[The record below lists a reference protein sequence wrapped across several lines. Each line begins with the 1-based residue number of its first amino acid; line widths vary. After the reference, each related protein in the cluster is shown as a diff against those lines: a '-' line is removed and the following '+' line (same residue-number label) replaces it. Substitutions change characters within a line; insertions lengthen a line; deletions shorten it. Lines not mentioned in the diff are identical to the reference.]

1 MVRIGRPKVEHKK
14 VTKSFRVDPRLW
26 ELGQTYAMISGKRMT
41 TVINDALV
49 RYLKNPK
56 LPS

>member
-1 MVRIGRPKVEHKK
+1 MVEHKK

-26 ELGQTYAMISGKRMT
+26 ELGQFYAMSSGKRMT

>member
-1 MVRIGRPKVEHKK
+1 MIRIGRPKVEYKK
-14 VTKSFRVDPRLW
+14 VTKSFRIDPRLW